1 MLSNFLYAFNGVMPI
16 FLVALVGYILKQ
28 KNFLSDDFVKVA
40 DKLVFRV
47 MLPCLL
53 FTKVAYTD
61 MSAVNNKD
69 LTLMAFCV
77 IAAVVLT
84 TLLCIIVPLFIKDKA
99 KVGAFIQ
106 GVFRSNVAFLG
117 VPFAINL
124 FGEEGGT
131 LASMVLAVVVPV
143 YNVLAVTV
151 LCIFNPDKD
160 NETVTLSKR
169 IGKIILGIV
178 KNPLI
183 ISIVVALPFG
193 IFGIGSY
200 LPDFVEGTVEY
211 FAKASTTLAL
221 VTIGASFKIS
231 ELKGRI
237 GLAAAATVIKTVVL
251 PASFMLFTYYAFGF
265 TGVHLGIIMIVFGTP
280 TAISSYIMAKNMNA
294 DASLANQIV
303 LLSTLCSMFTVF
315 AFSFIL
321 KTVGLIG

>member
-1 MLSNFLYAFNGVMPI
+1 MLNDFLYAFNGVMPI
-16 FLVALVGYILKQ
+16 FAVALVGYILKQ
-28 KNFLSDDFVKVA
+28 KNFLTDEFVKVA

-61 MSAVNNKD
+61 MSTITKD
-69 LTLMAFCV
+69 DVALMLFCV
-77 IAAVVLT
+77 VAAIALTSVMCFAV
-84 TLLCIIVPLFIKDKA
+84 PFFIKDKA
-99 KVGAFIQ
+99 KTGAFIQ

-124 FGEEGGT
+124 FGDEGGA

-151 LCIFNPDKD
+151 LCVFNPEKD
-160 NETVTLSKR
+160 NETMSAAKR
-169 IGKIILGIV
+169 VGDIILGIV

-183 ISIVVALPFG
+183 ISIILALPFG
-193 IFGIGSY
+193 IFGVGSY
-200 LPDFVEGTVEY
+200 LPDFVEGTVDY

-221 VTIGASFKIS
+221 VTIGASFKIA

-237 GLAAAATVIKTVVL
+237 GLAATATAIKTVIL
-251 PASFMLFTYYAFGF
+251 PASFMALTHFALGF
-265 TGVHLGIIMIVFGTP
+265 SGVHLGIIMIVFGTP
-280 TAISSYIMAKNMNA
+280 TAISSYIMAKNMHS

-303 LLSTLCSMFTVF
+303 LLSTLCSMFTIF
-315 AFSFIL
+315 FFSFL
-321 KTVGLIG
+321 LRRMGLV

>member
-1 MLSNFLYAFNGVMPI
+1 MLNDFLYAFNGVMPI
-16 FLVALVGYILKQ
+16 FAVALVGYLLKQ
-28 KNFLSDDFVKVA
+28 KNFLTDEFVKVA

-61 MSAVNNKD
+61 MSTITKD
-69 LTLMAFCV
+69 DVALMLFCV
-77 IAAVVLT
+77 VAAIVLT
-84 TLLCIIVPLFIKDKA
+84 SIMCLLVPLLIKDKA
-99 KVGAFIQ
+99 KAGAFIQ

-124 FGEEGGT
+124 FGNEGGT

-151 LCIFNPDKD
+151 LCIFNPEKD
-160 NETVTLSKR
+160 NETMPIAKR
-169 IGKIILGIV
+169 VGNIVVGIV

-183 ISIVVALPFG
+183 ISIVLALPFG
-193 IFGIGSY
+193 IFGVGSY
-200 LPDFVEGTVEY
+200 LPDFVEGTVDY

-231 ELKGRI
+231 ELRGRI
-237 GLAAAATVIKTVVL
+237 ELAAAASVIKTVIL
-251 PASFMLFTYYAFGF
+251 PASFMTLTHFAFGF

-280 TAISSYIMAKNMNA
+280 TAISSYIMAKNMNS

-303 LLSTLCSMFTVF
+303 LLSTLCSMFTIF
-315 AFSFIL
+315 FFSFFLRRI
-321 KTVGLIG
+321 GLV

>member
-1 MLSNFLYAFNGVMPI
+1 MFNDFLYAFNGVMPI
-16 FLVALVGYILKQ
+16 FAVAFIGYMLKQ
-28 KNFLSDDFVKVA
+28 KNFLTDDFVKVA

-61 MSAVNNKD
+61 MSKVSEKD
-69 LTLMAFCV
+69 LAVMVFCV
-77 IAAVVLT
+77 VAALVFTALM
-84 TLLCIIVPLFIKDKA
+84 CFIVPLFIKDKA
-99 KVGAFIQ
+99 KTGAFIQ
-106 GVFRSNVAFLG
+106 GIFRSNVAFLG

-124 FGEEGGT
+124 FGEAGGT

-160 NETVTLSKR
+160 NANVSFSKR
-169 IGKIILGIV
+169 LGSIVLGII

-193 IFGIGSY
+193 IFGVGSY
-200 LPDFVEGTVEY
+200 LPDFIEGTVDY

-221 VTIGASFKIS
+221 VTIGASFKID

-237 GLAAAATVIKTVVL
+237 GLAAAATVIKTVIL
-251 PASFMLFTYYAFGF
+251 PASFMTFTYFVLGF
-265 TGVHLGIIMIVFGTP
+265 TGVHLGMVMIVFGTP
-280 TAISSYIMAKNMNA
+280 TAISSYIMAKNMNS
-294 DASLANQIV
+294 DGSLANQIV
-303 LLSTLCSMFTVF
+303 LLSTLCSMFTIF
-315 AFSFIL
+315 LFSFVL
-321 KTVGLIG
+321 RRMGLV